1 MLKFSKKVTFEE
13 NMLMNFKTQKENSPV
28 RVHMLGNLTSSI
40 IKSQAPYVFKGEI
53 IQIIASQSI
62 FYDQY
67 HTNEGRGCLSTPNIL
82 LLQIHNMRGAW
93 QILNE
98 VIKASSSIEG
108 VSSIHF
114 YWAP

>member
-1 MLKFSKKVTFEE
+1 
-13 NMLMNFKTQKENSPV
+13 
-28 RVHMLGNLTSSI
+28 MLGNLTSSI
-40 IKSQAPYVFKGEI
+40 YNQISSSIFKGEI

-67 HTNEGRGCLSTPNIL
+67 HTNEGRGWLSTPNIL

-98 VIKASSSIEG
+98 VISEEDGFLCHIIESQSSKYTPG
-108 VSSIHF
+108 VLSK
-114 YWAP
+114 Y